1 LCARLDNIDMFEDIK
16 GKRVLVTGA
25 SGGMGSEIVKLFAE
39 HGARLGLHYFV
50 NKEEAIKLL
59 EEVRGKNGEAE
70 IFQADLRNEEEGRN
84 LIKLFV
90 GKFEG
95 IDVLVNNAGAVYDYK
110 HFSELDEKS
119 FRDTFDLNVK
129 APFCLMKEAFPHMKE
144 QGGGRIVNLSS
155 VNVKYGGSAK
165 SMHYVAAKA
174 ALENLTLG
182 FAKEGAEH
190 NILVNTVRCGVIDT
204 PMRTRIAGYSEED
217 FQKRINLVPLKR
229 AGKPQ
234 DIARMVLFLAAET
247 GNFITGE
254 IFTVAGGD

>member
-1 LCARLDNIDMFEDIK
+1 
-16 GKRVLVTGA
+16 
-25 SGGMGSEIVKLFAE
+25 
-39 HGARLGLHYFV
+39 
-50 NKEEAIKLL
+50 
-59 EEVRGKNGEAE
+59 
-70 IFQADLRNEEEGRN
+70 
-84 LIKLFV
+84 
-90 GKFEG
+90 
-95 IDVLVNNAGAVYDYK
+95 
-110 HFSELDEKS
+110 
-119 FRDTFDLNVK
+119 
-129 APFCLMKEAFPHMKE
+129 
-144 QGGGRIVNLSS
+144 
-155 VNVKYGGSAK
+155 
-165 SMHYVAAKA
+165 MHYVAAKA